1 MFSSPR
7 SPDLKF
13 DEIAAQ
19 VQNIVIERELVLRHT
34 QWVVADSRRL
44 LEQTQ
49 RLLDST
55 HSARGLRRAAGL
67 VKGPAR
73 D

>member
-34 QWVVADSRRL
+34 QWVIADSRRL
-44 LEQTQ
+44 LKQTQ

-55 HSARGLRRAAGL
+55 RSART
-67 VKGPAR
+67 V
-73 D
+73 